1 MAADGALVPL
11 SEPESIEIFRAIFAA
26 VRLHTWRRGDVLLFD
41 NLLFGHAR
49 LPGRQPRKLHAIF
62 AAEIDTRTLR
72 RADAPECVHRGAGR
86 ACKSAIEITLAQ
98 LGLGG
103 YWIILA
109 IVMLFPDRLFRWFG
123 QRIWAVNK
131 NGSRNLGY
139 AS

>member
-1 MAADGALVPL
+1 MPL

-103 YWIILA
+103 
-109 IVMLFPDRLFRWFG
+109 
-123 QRIWAVNK
+123 
-131 NGSRNLGY
+131 
-139 AS
+139 